1 MKVMRKFIII
11 IAAAL
16 LFAVP
21 SYAQKAK
28 FGHVDYGAIM
38 KEMPGI
44 DTAQLALLQYQQE
57 LEAVGKQMADEFKL
71 KQAEYANLA
80 NSTTSSAIL
89 KVKEDELAK
98 LYTRLQDFVS
108 SSEMDLQ
115 KKQIELL
122 QPFQEKLMAA
132 IKKVA
137 EANKYTYIFDITMCA
152 YHADSDNLTAAVRTE
167 LGIK

>member
-1 MKVMRKFIII
+1 MKKFLVIISI
-11 IAAAL
+11 AL
-16 LFAVP
+16 LCATTG
-21 SYAQKAK
+21 YAQKAK
-28 FGHVDYGAIM
+28 FGHVDYGTLM

-44 DTAQLALLQYQQE
+44 DTAQQALQQYQQE
-57 LEAVGKQMADEFKL
+57 LEAVGQQMADEFKT

-89 KVKEDELAK
+89 KVKEDELMK
-98 LYTRLQDFVS
+98 LYKRLQDFVS
-108 SSEMDLQ
+108 TSEVDLQ

-122 QPFQEKLMAA
+122 QPFQEKLLAA

-137 EANKYTYIFDITMCA
+137 ETNKYTYIFDVTMCA
-152 YHADSDNLTAAVRTE
+152 FHNDADDLTAAVRAE

>member
-1 MKVMRKFIII
+1 MKKFLVIISI
-11 IAAAL
+11 AL
-16 LFAVP
+16 LCATTG
-21 SYAQKAK
+21 YAQKAK
-28 FGHVDYGAIM
+28 FGHVDYGTLM

-44 DTAQLALLQYQQE
+44 DTAQQALIQYQQE
-57 LEAVGKQMADEFKL
+57 LEAVGKQMADEFKT

-89 KVKEDELAK
+89 KVKEDELMK
-98 LYTRLQDFVS
+98 LYKRLQDFVS
-108 SSEMDLQ
+108 TSEVDLQ

-122 QPFQEKLMAA
+122 QPFQEKLLAA

-137 EANKYTYIFDITMCA
+137 ETNKYTYIFDVTRCA
-152 YHADSDNLTAAVRTE
+152 FHNDADDLTAAVRAE

>member
-1 MKVMRKFIII
+1 MKKFLVIICI
-11 IAAAL
+11 AL
-16 LFAVP
+16 LCATTG
-21 SYAQKAK
+21 YAQKAK
-28 FGHVDYGAIM
+28 FGHVDYGSLM

-44 DTAQLALLQYQQE
+44 DTAQQALLQYQQE
-57 LEAVGKQMADEFKL
+57 LEAVGKQMADEFKT

-89 KVKEDELAK
+89 KVKEDELMK
-98 LYTRLQDFVS
+98 LYQRLQDFVS
-108 SSEMDLQ
+108 SSEVDLQ

-122 QPFQEKLMAA
+122 KPFQDNLLAA

-152 YHADSDNLTAAVRTE
+152 FHNDADDLTNAVRTE

>member
-1 MKVMRKFIII
+1 MKKFLVIISI
-11 IAAAL
+11 AL
-16 LFAVP
+16 LCATTG
-21 SYAQKAK
+21 YAQKAK
-28 FGHVDYGAIM
+28 FGHVDYGTLM

-44 DTAQLALLQYQQE
+44 DTAQQALMQYQQE
-57 LEAVGKQMADEFKL
+57 LEAVGQQMADEFKT

-89 KVKEDELAK
+89 KVKEDELMK
-98 LYTRLQDFVS
+98 LYKRLQDFVS
-108 SSEMDLQ
+108 TSEVDLQ

-122 QPFQEKLMAA
+122 QPFQEKLLAA

-137 EANKYTYIFDITMCA
+137 ETNKYTYIFDVTMCA
-152 YHADSDNLTAAVRTE
+152 FHNDADDLTAAVRAE

>member
-1 MKVMRKFIII
+1 MKKFLVIICI
-11 IAAAL
+11 AL
-16 LFAVP
+16 LCATT

-28 FGHVDYGAIM
+28 FGHVDYGTLM

-44 DTAQLALLQYQQE
+44 DTAQQALVQYQQE
-57 LEAVGKQMADEFKL
+57 LEAVGKQMAEEFKA

-89 KVKEDELAK
+89 KVKEDELMK
-98 LYTRLQDFVS
+98 LYQRLQDFVS
-108 SSEMDLQ
+108 TSEMELQ
-115 KKQIELL
+115 QKQLELIK
-122 QPFQEKLMAA
+122 PFQDNLLAA

-137 EANKYTYIFDITMCA
+137 ETNKYTYIFDVTMCA
-152 YHADSDNLTAAVRTE
+152 FHTDADDLTDAVRAE

>member
-1 MKVMRKFIII
+1 MKKLLII

-16 LFAVP
+16 FCTVP
-21 SYAQKAK
+21 GHAQKAK

-44 DTAQLALLQYQQE
+44 DTAQQALLQYQQE

-80 NSTTSSAIL
+80 NTTTSSAIL
-89 KVKEDELAK
+89 KVKEDELTK

-122 QPFQEKLMAA
+122 QPFQERLLAA

-137 EANKYTYIFDITMCA
+137 ETNKYAYVFDITMCA
-152 YHADSDNLTAAVRTE
+152 FHSDADDLTAAVREE

>member
-1 MKVMRKFIII
+1 MKKFLVIISI
-11 IAAAL
+11 AL
-16 LFAVP
+16 LCATT

-28 FGHVDYGAIM
+28 FGHVDYGTLM

-44 DTAQLALLQYQQE
+44 DTAQQALMQYQQE
-57 LEAVGKQMADEFKL
+57 LEAVGQQMADEFKT

-89 KVKEDELAK
+89 KVKEDELMK
-98 LYTRLQDFVS
+98 LYQRLQDFVS
-108 SSEMDLQ
+108 TSEVDLQ

-122 QPFQEKLMAA
+122 QPFQEKLLAA

-137 EANKYTYIFDITMCA
+137 ETNKYTYIFDVTMCA
-152 YHADSDNLTAAVRTE
+152 FHTDADDLTDAVRAE

>member
-1 MKVMRKFIII
+1 MKKFLVIISI
-11 IAAAL
+11 AL
-16 LFAVP
+16 LCATTG
-21 SYAQKAK
+21 YAQKAK
-28 FGHVDYGAIM
+28 FGHVDYGTLM

-44 DTAQLALLQYQQE
+44 DTAQQALMQYQQE
-57 LEAVGKQMADEFKL
+57 LEAVGQQMADEFKT

-89 KVKEDELAK
+89 KVKEDELMK
-98 LYTRLQDFVS
+98 LYKRLQDFVS
-108 SSEMDLQ
+108 TSEVDLQ

-122 QPFQEKLMAA
+122 QPFQEKLLAA

-137 EANKYTYIFDITMCA
+137 ETNKYTYIFDVTMCA
-152 YHADSDNLTAAVRTE
+152 FHTDADDLTAAVRAE

>member
-1 MKVMRKFIII
+1 MKKFLVIISI
-11 IAAAL
+11 AL
-16 LFAVP
+16 LCATT

-28 FGHVDYGAIM
+28 FGHVDYGTLM

-44 DTAQLALLQYQQE
+44 DTAQQALMQYQQE
-57 LEAVGKQMADEFKL
+57 LEAVGQQMADEFKT

-89 KVKEDELAK
+89 KVKEDELMK
-98 LYTRLQDFVS
+98 LYKRLQDFVS
-108 SSEMDLQ
+108 TSEVDLQ

-122 QPFQEKLMAA
+122 QPFQEKLLAA

-137 EANKYTYIFDITMCA
+137 EANKYTYIFDVTMCA
-152 YHADSDNLTAAVRTE
+152 FHTDADDLTDAVRTE